1 MSCILYYSNYCKNC
15 GELIRVITKDSK
27 SKEMHFICIDKR
39 EKHNDGST
47 KIILENGEKIMLP
60 PTISSVPSLLLLNE
74 GHRVIKGDQ
83 ILDHLNLSNRQNV
96 VQLKQENVKQSV
108 PDPFAFMNSNDVA
121 SDNFSF
127 LDQELSAQ
135 GEGGLRQ
142 LHHYTAIH
150 TNPTIETPEETYKS
164 DTIGNSGVTMDKIQ
178 SDRNQMFNN

>member
-1 MSCILYYSNYCKNC
+1 M
-15 GELIRVITKDSK
+15 
-27 SKEMHFICIDKR
+27 
-39 EKHNDGST
+39 
-47 KIILENGEKIMLP
+47 
-60 PTISSVPSLLLLNE
+60 LLLLND
-74 GHRVIKGDQ
+74 GHRVLKGDQ

-108 PDPFAFMNSNDVA
+108 PDPFAFMNSSDIA

-150 TNPTIETPEETYKS
+150 TNNTIETPEETYKS